1 MSQQDDR
8 PEDAATEWLSPA
20 LYRQLCDAV
29 DAALFAPPDAREAL
43 LAARLGSDQRLLAE
57 ARALLASHEESPRTF
72 ISPAPNVGGDE
83 TFVGRRSSPNA
94 GGDETFVGRPSPGG
108 GGDETFV
115 GRPSPSGG
123 GDETFVGRRDSATVI
138 VPGSGSHRT
147 YPHEPVESDGTQE
160 MRALSGPPGSGTR
173 PGADSGS
180 RSGSGTVTL
189 RSPMADPSPTADTSP
204 RVPIA
209 QESPASSGTRP
220 AWGPPVPINQ
230 PPPPMPAAPP
240 PMPPMPAAA
249 APPAPPPIA
258 RPVQAAPVPPSAPEP
273 PPAPVPSPAPA
284 AKPVRGSDV
293 GAPIPTRRSGGSAA
307 GVIGLVTAGLLL
319 LVAGGALWM
328 WRQANV
334 AQQAAEARLAKAE
347 KRFTEV
353 RQLGQRL
360 AEVDHLLAVT
370 SDTGAQAARA
380 VLLRTWMQYLT
391 DLQRASGSTERELLT
406 EVAKGYRQLAAS
418 LGGVSG
424 RTLGDRAGATRTLQ
438 IAENLWS
445 YLDRNSPQPDAM
457 VRQELI
463 ATHVDLGDL
472 YAVGKDAGKAS
483 AQYQKALAAA
493 GTLSTAGL
501 GATDVKRITDMV
513 RQRIQSGPPTS
524 APPVVDATPVTASQ
538 EP

>member
-1 MSQQDDR
+1 MSPQDDR

-29 DAALFAPPDAREAL
+29 DAALYAPPDARDAL

-57 ARALLASHEESPRTF
+57 ARALLASHESSPRTF
-72 ISPAPNVGGDE
+72 ITPAP
-83 TFVGRRSSPNA
+83 A
-94 GGDETFVGRPSPGG
+94 G

-115 GRPSPSGG
+115 GRPDSA
-123 GDETFVGRRDSATVI
+123 TMIRRDSATVI
-138 VPGSGSHRT
+138 VPGSGSRRA
-147 YPHEPVESDGTQE
+147 YQPASDASDGTQE
-160 MRALSGPPGSGTR
+160 MRAQSEPGDAGH
-173 PGADSGS
+173 GS
-180 RSGSGTVTL
+180 RSGSGSGTVTL
-189 RSPMADPSPTADTSP
+189 RSPLAEPSPTADTAP

-209 QESPASSGTRP
+209 QEGPASSGTRP
-220 AWGPPVPINQ
+220 AWGPPVPINM

-240 PMPPMPAAA
+240 PMPAAP
-249 APPAPPPIA
+249 PPAPPPISK
-258 RPVQAAPVPPSAPEP
+258 PVQAAPPPAPTPAPEP
-273 PPAPVPSPAPA
+273 PAAVAPSAPAPA
-284 AKPVRGSDV
+284 AARNNDV

-307 GVIGLVTAGLLL
+307 GILGLVVAGVLL
-319 LVAGGALWM
+319 LVAGGTLWM
-328 WRQANV
+328 WRQATL
-334 AQQAAEARLAKAE
+334 AQQEAEARLAKAE
-347 KRFTEV
+347 KRFAEV

-360 AEVDHLLAVT
+360 AEVDRLLAVT
-370 SDTGAQAARA
+370 PDTGAQAGRA

-391 DLQRASGSTERELLT
+391 DLQRASGSTERELLI

-445 YLDRNSPQPDAM
+445 YLDRNSPQPDAA

-472 YAVGKDAGKAS
+472 YSVAKDAGKAS

-493 GTLSTAGL
+493 GTLSAAGV
-501 GATDVKRITDMV
+501 GAADVKRVTDMV
-513 RQRIQSGPPTS
+513 RQRIQSGPPVA
-524 APPVVDATPVTASQ
+524 APPVVDAAPITASE